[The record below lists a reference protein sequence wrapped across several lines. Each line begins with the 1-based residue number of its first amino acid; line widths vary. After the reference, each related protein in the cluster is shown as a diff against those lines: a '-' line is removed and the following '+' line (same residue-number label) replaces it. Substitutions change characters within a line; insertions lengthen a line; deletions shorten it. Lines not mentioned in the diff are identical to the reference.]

1 MSEEEIVGRIVTE
14 ARTEARNK
22 IILRSAEL
30 AEIASMETGE
40 SISAERLAAAIKAF
54 EDGGASDKD
63 ESIVDGATYL
73 CHQVANRVWGDC
85 EDEDGDEWSE
95 VDIKTE
101 WSDFDGGN
109 ASDLF
114 VTVRPD

>member
-1 MSEEEIVGRIVTE
+1 MSEEEIVGRIVAE

-54 EDGGASDKD
+54 EDGGASGKD

-73 CHQVANRVWGDC
+73 CHQVANRVWGEC

-114 VTVRPD
+114 VTVRPE